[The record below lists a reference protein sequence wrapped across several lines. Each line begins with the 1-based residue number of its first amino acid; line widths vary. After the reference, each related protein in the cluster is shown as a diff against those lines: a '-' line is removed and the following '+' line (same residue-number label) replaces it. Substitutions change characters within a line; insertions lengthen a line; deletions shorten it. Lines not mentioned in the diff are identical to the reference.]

1 MKGNKGY
8 SRLQTSAI
16 LILDIGAI
24 FFAYAL
30 SLWLSPSAS
39 AWIRYELVP
48 YSPYFLVISS
58 VWMYQVV
65 DQRLFMSIRVDTL
78 IPQLVST
85 MKALLGTVLLGTFIL
100 ALLLGED
107 LDRMFT
113 LVFLIVTILL
123 VLPLRTGL
131 RLSLWSLRLHGY
143 NYRRILIVGANER
156 AARVVRVLLSHQHFG
171 FNVQGFVDDDPSR
184 KDTLE
189 VTGIPYL
196 GPIQGLE
203 ELLTENVVDV
213 VYICLPVRSAYATI
227 QSIAHLCEGVG
238 VPVRLMAELFP
249 FQMTSNDMGRIA
261 GTPILTLSASNV
273 PRSNFNLGHV
283 PDALVAGLL
292 LFMLTPAFFLIG
304 LLIKLDSRGPV
315 FVSESGL
322 RPESGLGKRVL
333 FRIFDTENDADRAA
347 SSTPMH
353 AHLAEEIPASIE
365 RPLTRVGRFLQR
377 YGLHELPLLV
387 DVVRG
392 ADINL
397 AGAARSVSSKP
408 KSDA

>member
-1 MKGNKGY
+1 MKGNRGY

-16 LILDIGAI
+16 LVLDVGAI

-30 SLWLSPSAS
+30 SLWLSPSANS
-39 AWIRYELVP
+39 RIQDELVP
-48 YSPYFLVISS
+48 YLPYFLVISA

-85 MKALLGTVLLGTFIL
+85 TKALLGTVLLGTFIL
-100 ALLLGED
+100 AVLLVED

-113 LVFLIVTILL
+113 LVFLIMTILL
-123 VLPLRTGL
+123 VLPLRMGL
-131 RLSLWSLRLHGY
+131 RLSLWSLRLRGY

-184 KDTLE
+184 RDILE
-189 VTGIPYL
+189 ALGIPYL
-196 GPIQGLE
+196 GSIHGLE
-203 ELLTENVVDV
+203 ELLTKNVVDV
-213 VYICLPVRSAYATI
+213 VYICLPVRSNYPSI

-238 VPVRLMAELFP
+238 VPVRLMADLFP
-249 FQMTSNDMGRIA
+249 LQVTSSEMGRIA
-261 GTPILTLSASNV
+261 GAPLLTLTDSNA
-273 PRSNFNLGHV
+273 PRSDFDLGHV
-283 PDALVAGLL
+283 PDALVASLL

-322 RPESGLGKRVL
+322 LPESGLRKRVL
-333 FRIFDTENDADRAA
+333 FRVFDTENDADHAA
-347 SSTPMH
+347 SSTPRH
-353 AHLAEEIPASIE
+353 AHLTEDVPSSVEQ
-365 RPLTRVGRFLQR
+365 PLTRVGRFLQR

-408 KSDA
+408 KPGM